1 MIQVTI
7 YKNKQDQLKGFCIS
21 GHAGYDKRGRDIIC
35 ASVSALSLNFINSV
49 EKFTE
54 DGFKTECKEEEGLLK
69 FKFQGSVSSN
79 SILLLESMIFGIEN
93 IRDSYGEKYV
103 NIRFKEV

>member
-7 YKNKQDQLKGFCIS
+7 YKNTRDCFRGFVIS
-21 GHAGYDKRGRDIIC
+21 GHAGYADRGKDIIC

-49 EKFTE
+49 ERFTE
-54 DGFKTECKEEEGLLK
+54 DGFQTECQEEKGILR
-69 FKFQGSVSSN
+69 FKFQGAVSKQ
-79 SILLLESMIFGIEN
+79 SILLMESMILGIQN